1 MVRSAIVFGVLE
13 WKLNIPPLSSEEK
26 TKVFHNMLVH
36 CKVTKFWDVNYKI
49 LSRILATPVVLCTV
63 NPNLRTLFC
72 VECGVVVDISHILL
86 TCVATKQIREEICV
100 LMHIQLSDTHWIFG
114 INSTYLLP
122 LIWVVNFGVYKH
134 HLSSFYRQKL
144 SLKIS
149 IINELLYYAAL
160 FPVLHNLSQIAHN
173 NNSLFQNE

>member
-1 MVRSAIVFGVLE
+1 MGSLMIVQGILLVSMHH
-13 WKLNIPPLSSEEK
+13 PEEK

-49 LSRILATPVVLCTV
+49 LSRILATPVVLHAV
-63 NPNLRTLFC
+63 NPNLGTLSC
-72 VECGVVVDISHILL
+72 IECGAVVGILHILL
-86 TCVATKQIREEICV
+86 TCVATKLIREEICI
-100 LMHIQLSDTHWIFG
+100 LMCIDLTDIHWIFG
-114 INSTYLLP
+114 INSIYLLP

-149 IINELLYYAAL
+149 VVNELLHYAVL
-160 FPVLHNLSQIAHN
+160 FPVLRDFSQIAHD
-173 NNSLFQNE
+173 NNSLLQNK